1 MSNDPRVDE
10 YIASAAPFARP
21 VLEQLRAMV
30 HAASPE
36 ATETIKWG
44 MPFFEYRGK
53 PLCMMAAFK
62 QHCSF
67 GFWRA
72 RAESGAS
79 DTGGMGQYGK
89 LTAVGDLPSKRELGA
104 AVKAAMQRIDAG
116 PAAPRAKTPKAK
128 APPAVPAELAAAF
141 ALKKHAAAKKHFD
154 AFSPSAQRE
163 YTDWI
168 AEAKTEATR
177 SKRLATTL
185 EWLAEGKHRNW
196 KYMK

>member
-1 MSNDPRVDE
+1 MNTDPRVDE
-10 YIASAAPFARP
+10 YIANAPPFARP
-21 VLEQLRAMV
+21 VLEHLRAVV
-30 HAASPE
+30 HAAAPE
-36 ATETIKWG
+36 ASETIKWR
-44 MPFFEYRGK
+44 MPFFEYRGR

-67 GFWRA
+67 GFWQA
-72 RAESGAS
+72 RANGAEDS
-79 DTGGMGQYGK
+79 DGMGQYGK
-89 LTAVGDLPSKRELGA
+89 LTAVADLPPKRELVA

-128 APPAVPAELAAAF
+128 APPAMPDDLAAAF
-141 ALKKHAAAKKHFD
+141 AMKKYAAAKKHFD